1 MDKIDTASKAI
12 VGQFTL
18 TAQLQNGKSFT
29 ITGYLYEGEAK
40 RSIDDRLDLLGSVI
54 DRQRTISEIPELE
67 AQVEKQYL
75 QIESIREVMV
85 QMEETVKDG
94 GKLTAPQKQ
103 QLTNLQGNLKM
114 HHDNIKRGEQAIAVA
129 KEKVK

>member
-1 MDKIDTASKAI
+1 MEKIDTADKAI

-18 TAQLQNGKSFT
+18 TAQLQNGKT
-29 ITGYLYEGEAK
+29 LAITGYLYEGESK
-40 RSIDDRLDLLGSVI
+40 GSINDRLDLLSSVI

-75 QIESIREVMV
+75 QIESAREVMA
-85 QMEETVKDG
+85 QMEGTVKEG
-94 GKLTAPQKQ
+94 GKLTSQQKQ
-103 QLTNLQGNLKM
+103 HLVQLQSNLKM
-114 HHDNIKRGEQAIAVA
+114 HEDNIKRGEAAIAAA